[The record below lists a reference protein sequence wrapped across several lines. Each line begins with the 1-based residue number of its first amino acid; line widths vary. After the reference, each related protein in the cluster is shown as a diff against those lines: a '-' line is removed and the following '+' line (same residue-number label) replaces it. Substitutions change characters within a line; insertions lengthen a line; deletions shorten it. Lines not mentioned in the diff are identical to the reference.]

1 MPLSNNTNL
10 ARLLLWNEKLA
21 GDLPIYEFGGKTIT
35 RQQLQQDVLKKAAG
49 LRRWVNPG
57 EHILLCLNDSPS
69 LVSLF
74 LAAIA
79 IGAVPAVVNPRCRDV
94 TLQDLL
100 QHNQT
105 KLLFVQPERVKKICV
120 EGRSQVFSDAT
131 ADHTSF
137 AGFGLEVTEDEILS
151 LDNFYSANADERCY
165 LQYTSGSTG
174 TPKAV
179 IHTINTTL
187 GFCKVVVDHCA
198 QVLPGV
204 RSYSVAR
211 MFFGYG
217 MGNSLF
223 FPLYA
228 GWHALLHAEW
238 PSTELVLDVL
248 ADFKPALFFAV
259 PALYSQL
266 KSHSAVL
273 KNITFAVSAGA
284 PLPDTEYQFWRSQ
297 GLLLRDGLG
306 ATEMG
311 HIFLAQP
318 HSLDSYSCAGLP
330 LPGYQCELRAPQGDV
345 LDGSHQEGVLY
356 VRGPSMSPGYAGNV
370 AATIERFTGGWYN
383 TGDRFARDENGFYHF
398 RGRADDLFKVKGRWV
413 TPQAVE
419 QRFLAQFSDVTEAAL
434 VASHPHTDE
443 YHPTLF
449 IVSGKFSLAERDT
462 MQRWLRES
470 CEAPMVPRCIAQVQ
484 ALPRN
489 DNGKLSRRDLQQQAY
504 ALLQKELDE
513 ALV

>member
-1 MPLSNNTNL
+1 MPLNSNTNL

-21 GDLPIYEFGGKTIT
+21 ADLPIYEFLGKTLT

-49 LRRWVNPG
+49 LRRWVSPG

-105 KLLFVQPERVKKICV
+105 KLLFAQPERAKKISAAK
-120 EGRSQVFSDAT
+120 GLHVFSDAS
-131 ADHTSF
+131 ADSTMF
-137 AGFGLEVTEDEILS
+137 ASFGLYVTEGDILS
-151 LDNFYSANADERCY
+151 PDNFHSAAADECCY

-174 TPKAV
+174 APKAV
-179 IHTINTTL
+179 IHTINSTL
-187 GFCKVVVDHCA
+187 GFCKVVVDHYTQA
-198 QVLPGV
+198 HSGM
-204 RSYSVAR
+204 RSYSIAR

-228 GWHALLHAEW
+228 GWHALLHTEW
-238 PSTELVLDVL
+238 PSTEFVLDAL
-248 ADFKPALFFAV
+248 NEFKPALFFAV

-273 KNITFAVSAGA
+273 KTISLAVSAGA
-284 PLPDTEYQFWRSQ
+284 PLPDTEYQFWRTQ
-297 GLLLRDGLG
+297 GLYLRDGLG

-330 LPGYQCELRAPQGDV
+330 LPGYECELRGQQGDV
-345 LDGSHQEGVLY
+345 IYGSHQEGVLY
-356 VRGPSMSPGYAGNV
+356 VRGPSMSPGYADNI
-370 AATIERFTGGWYN
+370 AATIERFAGDWYN
-383 TGDRFARDENGFYHF
+383 TGDRFVRDENGFYHF

-419 QRFLAQFSDVTEAAL
+419 QLFLAQFPDVTEAAL

-449 IVSGKFSLAERDT
+449 VVSGRFSPTERDT
-462 MQRWLRES
+462 MQRWLKEN
-470 CEAPMVPRCIAQVQ
+470 CEAPMVPRYIAQVQ

-504 ALLQKELDE
+504 ALLEKDLAE